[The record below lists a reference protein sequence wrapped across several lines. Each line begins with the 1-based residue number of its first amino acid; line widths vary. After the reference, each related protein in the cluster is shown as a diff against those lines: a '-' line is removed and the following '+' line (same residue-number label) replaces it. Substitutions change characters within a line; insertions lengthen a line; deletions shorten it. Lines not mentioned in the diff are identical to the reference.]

1 MPLFGTLGRAFA
13 QRWAASSKRPF
24 DLQTRGW
31 FDSARR
37 DPRDSPRQGRLRS
50 GMNRMRNP

>member
-13 QRWAASSKRPF
+13 QRWAAHSKRPF